1 MVWWSCPAIQAD
13 GSYKEYESPAVNPE
27 GTMYL
32 TLSSSSG
39 SLFHNPTAQNE
50 AAVAKKLKK
59 PQVTDIQITD
69 NSLKVKTYEAESWE
83 VVDEFEIQK

>member
-1 MVWWSCPAIQAD
+1 
-13 GSYKEYESPAVNPE
+13 
-27 GTMYL
+27 MYL

-50 AAVAKKLKK
+50 AAVAKTEK

-83 VVDEFEIQK
+83 VVDEFEIQKQ

>member
-1 MVWWSCPAIQAD
+1 
-13 GSYKEYESPAVNPE
+13 
-27 GTMYL
+27 MYL
-32 TLSSSSG
+32 TFSSSSG
-39 SLFHNPTAQNE
+39 SLFHYTTAQNE

-83 VVDEFEIQK
+83 VVDEFEIQKQ